1 MSGENV
7 CVCVGTRE
15 RDNNPWE
22 IQISQ
27 SGSSANTL
35 NKIILIPHI
44 KRNENEEINVG
55 CDPSSAF
62 LTGTETRERETPRER
77 QTDRE
82 KEVGGAGV
90 YTACSAHVD

>member
-15 RDNNPWE
+15 RERERDNNPWE

-27 SGSSANTL
+27 SANTL

-55 CDPSSAF
+55 CGPSSAF

-77 QTDRE
+77 QTDRQRE
-82 KEVGGAGV
+82 RSRGGWCV
-90 YTACSAHVD
+90 YSM